1 MRLFL
6 FPILF
11 LLLSACSSEN
21 SCAEADGIYVS
32 DTLKKQAAK
41 TGFAYCN
48 ILSKAL
54 QKDEKA
60 LLQLIRFAYKT
71 DDASAVDHGTAF
83 AELSIKLGDD
93 FMLNYLKKQ
102 LPEHRLLV
110 AKMYDAAMEFGDPAM
125 EIDKKLT
132 RSFVLLMNN

>member
-21 SCAEADGIYVS
+21 SCADADGIFVS

-71 DDASAVDHGTAF
+71 DDDSAVDHGIVF
-83 AELSIKLGDD
+83 SEMSVKLGDAY
-93 FMLNYLKKQ
+93 MLGYLSKQ
-102 LPEHRLLV
+102 LPEHKLLV
-110 AKMYDAAMEFGDPAM
+110 AKMYDAAMEFGDPKL

-132 RSFVLLMNN
+132 RSFVLLMNK